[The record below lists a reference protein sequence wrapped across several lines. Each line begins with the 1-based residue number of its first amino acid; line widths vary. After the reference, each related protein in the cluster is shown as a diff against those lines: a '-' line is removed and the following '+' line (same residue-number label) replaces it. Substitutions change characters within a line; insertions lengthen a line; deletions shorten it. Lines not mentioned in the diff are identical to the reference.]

1 MDIEKRQ
8 IKTDMKKTLILFTAL
23 FAGVSALA
31 QQALFGGAPVTSP
44 EVNADGSITFRLVAP
59 KAVKVQITGDFLPN
73 QVADV
78 PDWGRVET
86 AGVADLREENGVW
99 TYTSDPVPGE
109 LYSYSFIVDGMRM
122 LDPSNIYRSRDVATW
137 TSVVIVSRTEDDP
150 GYYYSVNKVPHG
162 DVARVWYDSPTLG
175 LSRRLTVYTPA
186 GYADPGNKTKYPVL
200 YLCHGAGGDEEAW
213 ITLGRTAQIMDNL
226 IAEGKAKPMIVVM
239 PNGNVNTS
247 AAPGEWSA
255 GAYQPAFLGGPDFG
269 RPKAS
274 MDESFLD
281 IVTYVESHYRV
292 LKGQY
297 NRAMCGLSMGGG
309 HTFATTLRYPKEF
322 GYIGLFSAG
331 LSVPGSND
339 YRAPFLE
346 AANRSREFQDKM
358 AALQAA
364 KPRLYW
370 IGMGKTDFL
379 YQSTAD
385 LRTYL
390 DAHGYPYVYR
400 ETEGGHI
407 WRNWR
412 IYLTEFAQQIF
423 Q

>member
-1 MDIEKRQ
+1 MKR
-8 IKTDMKKTLILFTAL
+8 IITILAAMALTA
-23 FAGVSALA
+23 SAFA
-31 QQALFGGAPVTSP
+31 QQALFGGPTVKSP
-44 EVNADGSITFRLVAP
+44 EINEDGSVTFRLAAP
-59 KAVKVQITGDFLPN
+59 KAVMVKLTGDMLP
-73 QVADV
+73 QQKIKGQFGEMEVAGTVDMTEK
-78 PDWGRVET
+78 D
-86 AGVADLREENGVW
+86 GVW
-99 TYTSDPVPGE
+99 TYTTAPLEGE
-109 LYSYSFIVDGMRM
+109 LYSYNFIVDGIRL
-122 LDPSNIYRSRDVATW
+122 LDPSNIYQSRDVATW
-137 TSVVIVSRTEDDP
+137 TSVVIVSRNDSDK
-150 GYYYSVNKVPHG
+150 GHYYSVNKVPHG
-162 DVARVWYDSPTLG
+162 DVARVWYDSPALG
-175 LSRRLTVYTPA
+175 LSRKLTIYTPA
-186 GYADPGNKTKYPVL
+186 GYSDPGNKTKYPVL

-213 ITLGRTAQIMDNL
+213 ITLGRTAQILDNL

-255 GAYQPAFLGGPDFG
+255 GQYQPSFGAGPDFG
-269 RPKAS
+269 KPKAS

-281 IVTYVESHYRV
+281 IVNYVESRYRV

-331 LSVPGSND
+331 LSIPGANRD
-339 YRAPFLE
+339 YRQPLLE
-346 AANRSREFQDKM
+346 QAENSPEFQASM
-358 AALQAA
+358 AALFAA
-364 KPRLYW
+364 KPKLYW

-390 DAHGYPYVYR
+390 DSHEYPYEYL
-400 ETEGGHI
+400 ETDGGHI

-412 IYLTEFAQQIF
+412 IYLTEFAQKIF
-423 Q
+423 K